1 MTFLL
6 NGLRQAVEL
15 LTHPTAD
22 LVSIIQVTLLL
33 TVASTAIAL
42 VLGVPA
48 GLGLGLGRFPGRRLL
63 LAVVNAG
70 LGLPPVVVGL
80 VVALLLLRNGPL
92 GSWNLLYTVRGMILA
107 QVVLGLPVVVS
118 LVASAAGAV
127 EAGLLAQAR
136 ALGASRTDVAVLVGR
151 EARAGVAVAAI
162 AAMGSAL
169 SEVGAVV
176 LVGGNIDLQT
186 RTAAGAILT
195 SISAGRYAEGIAVG
209 ILLLGMVFL
218 LAAALTL
225 VQVGGGSAA
234 RRSLAFGGR

>member
-1 MTFLL
+1 MGFLL
-6 NGLRQAVEL
+6 DGLRDAVDL
-15 LTHPTAD
+15 LAHPTPD
-22 LVSIIQVTLLL
+22 LRSIVQVTLGMAV
-33 TVASTAIAL
+33 TSTAVAML
-42 VLGVPA
+42 LGVPA
-48 GLGLGLGRFPGRRLL
+48 GLSLGLGRFPGRRLL
-63 LAVVNAG
+63 LAAVNAG

-80 VVALLLLRNGPL
+80 VVALLLLRSGPL
-92 GSWNLLYTVRGMILA
+92 GNWNLIYTVRGMIIA

-127 EAGLLAQAR
+127 DPALLAQAR
-136 ALGASRTDVAVLVGR
+136 ALGASGRAVAALVAR
-151 EARAGVAVAAI
+151 EARAGVVVAAI

-218 LAAALTL
+218 LAAGLTFM
-225 VQVGGGSAA
+225 QVGSATGA
-234 RRSLAFGGR
+234 RRSLALGGR